1 MKDSS
6 KKFINLNQS
15 FKSQKTVD
23 ISRNAAR
30 YVYKTF
36 EKDQNV
42 STPYQNDASILFP
55 NIGSLTPSD
64 KKLNKGN
71 LSLTR
76 TK

>member
-1 MKDSS
+1 MNDSN

-15 FKSQKTVD
+15 FKANLKTE
-23 ISRNAAR
+23 ISRNTVL

-42 STPYQNDASILFP
+42 STPYQNDASKLLP
-55 NIGSLTPSD
+55 NIGSLTPVD
-64 KKLNKGN
+64 RKFKNN

-76 TK
+76 KK